1 MKDRWRWRLLA
12 IQSAYYGV
20 TGIWPLLHLPSFELV
35 TGPKIDDWLVHMVGL
50 LAAAIGLVLGSATVR
65 NRVRS
70 PEVLLLAVTTAAAFA
85 AIDLWY
91 GLTGRISPVYLAD
104 AGVQICLIAGLL
116 FTRRSSAEHRT
127 QSGAVG

>member
-1 MKDRWRWRLLA
+1 MKDLWRWRLLA

-20 TGIWPLLHLPSFELV
+20 TGIWPILHLRSFEAV

-50 LAAAIGLVLGSATVR
+50 LAAAIGLVLGAATAR

-70 PEVLLLAVTTAAAFA
+70 PEVVLLAATSAAAFA

-91 GLTGRISPVYLAD
+91 GLSGRISPVYLAD
-104 AGVQICLIAGLL
+104 AGVQIGLIAGLL
-116 FTRRSSAEHRT
+116 FTRTTSRKT
-127 QSGAVG
+127 VPG